1 MLQNGHLL
9 QDKDLEEV
17 FNLLVKLK
25 QRKEDLNQQ
34 LFSTKEI
41 DLTENISESAFENIS
56 DSSSNDS
63 FAEATQT
70 DHYSFDWNGIDYVQ
84 WMSPKE
90 KAWFHEIHVGYWRAR
105 TEDLFKFKFREGPS
119 PVQSP
124 VPSPEKLT
132 SPNVVYVVLEGSE
145 EKVYHISFDRSYEK
159 EVSRF

>member
-1 MLQNGHLL
+1 M
-9 QDKDLEEV
+9 
-17 FNLLVKLK
+17 
-25 QRKEDLNQQ
+25 
-34 LFSTKEI
+34 
-41 DLTENISESAFENIS
+41 
-56 DSSSNDS
+56 
-63 FAEATQT
+63 AEATQT
-70 DHYSFDWNGIDYVQ
+70 DHPSFDWNGIDYVQ

-90 KAWFHEIHVGYWRAR
+90 KAWLHEIHVGYWRAR